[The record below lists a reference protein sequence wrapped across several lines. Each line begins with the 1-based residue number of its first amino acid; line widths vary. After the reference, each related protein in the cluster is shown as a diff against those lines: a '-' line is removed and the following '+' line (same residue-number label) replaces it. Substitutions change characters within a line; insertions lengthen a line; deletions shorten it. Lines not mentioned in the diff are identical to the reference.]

1 MGEGE
6 RGRKTRS
13 EKGGRR
19 RRWQGVEEVMVALA
33 LMVAV
38 AAVSLSFPTGC
49 ASSSFAPGKP
59 GVPTPG
65 LQVDSGPKLPG
76 PGSLLSPLGPSHM
89 MLANSLTFLS
99 CVWGLPGWV
108 PLPVEQGLHLRL
120 YLWAPSGPAQ

>member
-1 MGEGE
+1 MA
-6 RGRKTRS
+6 
-13 EKGGRR
+13 
-19 RRWQGVEEVMVALA
+19 GVTVMVALA

-38 AAVSLSFPTGC
+38 ATVSLSFPTGC